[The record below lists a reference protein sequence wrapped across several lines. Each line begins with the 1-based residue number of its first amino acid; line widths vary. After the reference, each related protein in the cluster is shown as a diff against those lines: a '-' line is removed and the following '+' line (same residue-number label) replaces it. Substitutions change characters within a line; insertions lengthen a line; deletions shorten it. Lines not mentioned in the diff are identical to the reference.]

1 MDGLRTKTDWHTL
14 AVDSHY
20 QTATAIRQHLLA
32 GDVEEA
38 IAGIEALIEAL
49 SRSDRRAL
57 RSQLIRLM
65 AHVIKWQSQ
74 PNRRSRSW
82 VVTIANARIEIEEL
96 VEMEPSLRLLVP
108 DLIDELFDKAT
119 RLAEKEMGRPGVV
132 DELSWEEIFE
142 DDYDLLE
149 V

>member
-1 MDGLRTKTDWHTL
+1 MSTLSTKVEWHAL

-20 QTATAIRQHLLA
+20 QTAAAVRHHLLA

-74 PNRRSRSW
+74 PDRRSRSW
-82 VVTIANARIEIEEL
+82 VVTN
-96 VEMEPSLRLLVP
+96 
-108 DLIDELFDKAT
+108 
-119 RLAEKEMGRPGVV
+119 
-132 DELSWEEIFE
+132 
-142 DDYDLLE
+142 
-149 V
+149 